1 MSPLLVVVLL
11 AAAVCAFCYIA
22 SLVSKENSWVDRLWS
37 IVPVAY
43 VWVFA
48 IAAGLSDVRLDVMAG
63 LVTLWGA
70 RLTFNFARKGGYTGV
85 EDYRWPVLR
94 ARMTTV
100 QFAIFNL
107 LFIVIYQNAIL
118 VLITLPALT
127 AFEHRTPF
135 GPLDI
140 ILTVVF
146 LALLA
151 GETLAD
157 QQQWEFHRHK
167 AAEIAA
173 GREPAPR
180 FLQTGLFRFSRHP
193 NFFFEQ
199 AQWWVLFLFGA
210 VAAGSLLQWTV
221 LGAFLLT
228 TLFIGSTIFTESI
241 TRSKYPEYAG
251 YQATTSPIVPWF
263 PRRATQ
269 ETQAERA

>member
-11 AAAVCAFCYIA
+11 YVAVCAFCYIA
-22 SLVSKENSWVDRLWS
+22 SLISKDNSWVDRLWS
-37 IVPVAY
+37 IAPVVY

-48 IAAGLSDVRLDVMAG
+48 IAAGLTDVRLDVMAG

-94 ARMTTV
+94 ARMSKV

-107 LFIVIYQNAIL
+107 LFIVLYQNAIL

-127 AFEHRTPF
+127 AFENRTPF
-135 GPLDI
+135 GLLDLV
-140 ILTVVF
+140 LTVVF
-146 LALLA
+146 LACLA

-157 QQQWEFHRHK
+157 QQQWVFQRRK
-167 AAEIAA
+167 AAELAA
-173 GREPAPR
+173 GREPATR
-180 FLQTGLFRFSRHP
+180 FLTAGLFRFSRHP

-221 LGAFLLT
+221 LGAVLLT

-241 TRSKYPEYAG
+241 TKSRYPEYAD
-251 YQATTSPIVPWF
+251 YQVTTSAVVPWF
-263 PRRATQ
+263 PRRARK
-269 ETQAERA
+269 EAVA